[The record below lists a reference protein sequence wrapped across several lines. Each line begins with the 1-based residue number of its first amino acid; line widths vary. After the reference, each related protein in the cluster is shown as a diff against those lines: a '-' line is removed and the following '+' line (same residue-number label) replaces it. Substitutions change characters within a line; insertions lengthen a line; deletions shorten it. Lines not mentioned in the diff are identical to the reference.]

1 MKGNTPFLSPSSY
14 KTPLIFALVRSVGDG
29 RQTEWLNFVRDST
42 YTRLHRL
49 TGGNLPRR
57 VSLSLTLMRPRL
69 IIIGSADQYTI
80 HHVLPWFPRLRL
92 PFPHF
97 GRG

>member
-1 MKGNTPFLSPSSY
+1 MEGNTLLLSPVSY

-29 RQTEWLNFVRDST
+29 RQTEWLNFVRGFT
-42 YTRLHRL
+42 YTRLNRL

-92 PFPHF
+92 PLPHF